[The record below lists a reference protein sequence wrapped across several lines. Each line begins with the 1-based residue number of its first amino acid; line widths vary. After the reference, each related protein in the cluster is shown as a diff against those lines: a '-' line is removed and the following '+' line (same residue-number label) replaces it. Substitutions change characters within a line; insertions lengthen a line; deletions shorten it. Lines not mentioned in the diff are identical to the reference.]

1 MKLRR
6 IAASALCLIL
16 CCPFLAA
23 ATKKLPP
30 RKIPPVDPVCDA
42 IPLPASSIQK
52 PPLSATSQ
60 QQLDDKLLDA
70 AEDSDIDAVKE
81 LLAKGADPNARD
93 EHCVTPLMISAEY
106 FDTSMAQALLDAGAD
121 VNARDMVG
129 WTALLTASD
138 AGNMPAFNLFLAHK
152 ANVNQADN
160 DRWTPLV
167 AAVLG
172 SRLDAVQALLA
183 AGAKIRIQD
192 KNGTTPLMFAAAE
205 GDVHV
210 LEALIG
216 GLKADAK
223 SAQTKSP
230 LDDTDYYGWTALHH
244 AANQKRADCVL
255 ALINAGANTELRN
268 KIGWVP

>member
-1 MKLRR
+1 MTFRR
-6 IAASALCLIL
+6 IAPALLLFAVLPLFAS
-16 CCPFLAA
+16 
-23 ATKKLPP
+23 TKKIV
-30 RKIPPVDPVCDA
+30 RKPAPSDDPVCDVMPRA
-42 IPLPASSIQK
+42 ASSIQK
-52 PPLSATSQ
+52 PPLSAQKQ
-60 QQLDDKLLDA
+60 QQLDDALLDA
-70 AEDSDIDAVKE
+70 TEDKKIEIVKK
-81 LLAKGADPNARD
+81 LLAQGADPNARD

-106 FDTSMAQALLDAGAD
+106 FDTAIAESLIDAGAD
-121 VNARDMVG
+121 VNARDLVG

-210 LEALIG
+210 LEALIS

-223 SAQTKSP
+223 P
-230 LDDTDYYGWTALHH
+230 
-244 AANQKRADCVL
+244 AN
-255 ALINAGANTELRN
+255 E
-268 KIGWVP
+268 

>member
-1 MKLRR
+1 MTFRR
-6 IAASALCLIL
+6 IAASALL
-16 CCPFLAA
+16 FVAA
-23 ATKKLPP
+23 LPLFASTKKIVHKPAP
-30 RKIPPVDPVCDA
+30 SADPVCDV
-42 IPLPASSIQK
+42 IPLPAFSVQK
-52 PPLSATSQ
+52 PPLSAQKQ
-60 QQLDDKLLDA
+60 QQLDDALLDA
-70 AEDSDIDAVKE
+70 TEDKKLEIVKK
-81 LLAKGADPNARD
+81 LLSQGADPNARD

-106 FDTSMAQALLDAGAD
+106 FDTAIAEYLIDAGAD
-121 VNARDMVG
+121 VNARDIVG